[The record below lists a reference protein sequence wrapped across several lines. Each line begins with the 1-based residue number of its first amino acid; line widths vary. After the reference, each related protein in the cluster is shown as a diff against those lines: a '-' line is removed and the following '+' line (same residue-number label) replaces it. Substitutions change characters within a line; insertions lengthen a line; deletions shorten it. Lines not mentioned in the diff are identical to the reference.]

1 MTHTNCKLGGV
12 QTQDDGWGFVV
23 ASENGKP
30 LVSLTY
36 ETKAEADEARGLMA
50 KVILLAAVTPMSQ

>member
-1 MTHTNCKLGGV
+1 MTHKNCRLGPV

-23 ASENGKP
+23 FNQTANL

-36 ETKAEADEARGLMA
+36 ETKAEADDARGLMA
-50 KVILLAAVTPMSQ
+50 KVIRLAAVTPFG

>member
-1 MTHTNCKLGGV
+1 MTHKNCRLGPV

-23 ASENGKP
+23 LNEHSKP

-36 ETKAEADEARGLMA
+36 ETKAEADDARGLMA
-50 KVILLAAVTPMSQ
+50 KVILLAAVTPFG